1 MTRPEVFTYVTES
14 PEYRTILGIF
24 AGTFFAELTPHDV
37 TARLSA
43 TGTDLPPEIVAQR
56 LESLR
61 GWGNL
66 DVSAS
71 VGAVG
76 TVADYYRRRNRYLIT
91 RVGQE
96 VHELVEGVLAQ
107 VDDVRDVSL
116 GRLDVLTTALE
127 SLLRLDPATAD
138 PAALADAVRAVF
150 DPHRAFSEEITQ
162 FFAAINQW
170 QARYDLD
177 ETEFAFFSEVLVG
190 YVGERLESLER
201 RARPIAVLLDRL
213 APRVPPIV
221 ERARDGLATRV
232 SEAGLSDITVR
243 AAHGSRVEDWDNLI
257 AWFCGRP
264 DGQSRVAALG
274 RDAVNAVRT
283 LTQNLTRLSRA
294 GLGGSSRRAD
304 YLRLA
309 TWFDEATKDHPDR
322 LPRLA
327 AAALGIFPCRH
338 LGAVPGD
345 DADPVPASTSWWDA
359 PPAPVP
365 VSLRER
371 GDTTNRGRSP
381 RVEDRSQQRTHLL
394 ARRRAAQAR
403 DAAAY
408 RELLAATAPDGALP
422 DGTTLTAD
430 GLRALQKVLAPAVA
444 AMGPSRPTGVAT
456 SGDLRCV
463 VGRRSGS
470 DLGVRTPDG
479 TFVLRDLA
487 VAVLPAE
494 RPEERPVLPAEG
506 RGEL

>member
-1 MTRPEVFTYVTES
+1 MTRTEVFTYVTES

-24 AGTFFAELTPHDV
+24 AGTFFAELTPDDV
-37 TARLSA
+37 AARLSEA
-43 TGTDLPPEIVAQR
+43 GVALPPETVAQR

-61 GWGNL
+61 TWGNL

-91 RVGQE
+91 RIGQE

-116 GRLDVLTTALE
+116 GRLDVLTAALE
-127 SLLRLDPATAD
+127 ALVHLDAATAD
-138 PAALADAVRAVF
+138 PGTLADAVRAVF
-150 DPHRAFSEEITQ
+150 DPHRAFSAEITQ

-177 ETEFAFFSEVLVG
+177 ESEFAFFSEVLVG

-201 RARPIAVLLDRL
+201 RARPIGLLLDQL
-213 APRVPPIV
+213 APRIPVLV
-221 ERARDGLATRV
+221 ERARDGLAARV
-232 SEAGLSDITVR
+232 SEAGLTDVRVR
-243 AAHGSRVEDWDNLI
+243 AGHGSRRGDWDNLI
-257 AWFCGRP
+257 AWFRSRP
-264 DGQSRVAALG
+264 GSPSRVTTLG

-283 LTQNLTRLSRA
+283 LTQNLTRLSRS

-309 TWFDEATKDHPDR
+309 AWFDDANRHRPGE
-322 LPRLA
+322 LPTLA
-327 AAALGIFPCRH
+327 AAAFGIFPCRH

-345 DADPVPASTSWWDA
+345 DGDPVPTSTSWWDA

-371 GDTTNRGRSP
+371 GDTTNRGRSTQ
-381 RVEDRSQQRTHLL
+381 VVDRSQERTHLL
-394 ARRRAAQAR
+394 ARRRAAEER
-403 DAAAY
+403 AAAA
-408 RELLAATAPDGALP
+408 RAELLGGTAEDGGVPSGVLLSAA
-422 DGTTLTAD
+422 

-444 AMGPSRPTGVAT
+444 AMGPTRTTGEAV
-456 SGDLRCV
+456 SEGLRCIV
-463 VGRRSGS
+463 ERRSGAE
-470 DLGVRTPDG
+470 LEVATPDG
-479 TFVLRDLA
+479 TFVLDELA
-487 VAVLPAE
+487 VTVLRA
-494 RPEERPVLPAEG
+494 
-506 RGEL
+506 GEP